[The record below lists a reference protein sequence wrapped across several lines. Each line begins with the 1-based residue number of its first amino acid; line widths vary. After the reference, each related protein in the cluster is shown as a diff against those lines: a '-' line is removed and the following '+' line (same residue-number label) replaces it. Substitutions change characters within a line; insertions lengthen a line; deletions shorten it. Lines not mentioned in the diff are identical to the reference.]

1 MAVSKLGPSFYLCL
15 LTPLKAKDCS
25 CSQCKMQWGLELYLT
40 MRRRN
45 AEVWTCGHTVTIDAL
60 GLAFVRLP
68 VCQMTISM
76 RLKVNISV
84 EKAFIPSDRPG
95 STPLSW

>member
-1 MAVSKLGPSFYLCL
+1 M
-15 LTPLKAKDCS
+15 
-25 CSQCKMQWGLELYLT
+25 
-40 MRRRN
+40 
-45 AEVWTCGHTVTIDAL
+45 TIDAL

-76 RLKVNISV
+76 RLKVNIRV

-95 STPLSW
+95 STPLSQ